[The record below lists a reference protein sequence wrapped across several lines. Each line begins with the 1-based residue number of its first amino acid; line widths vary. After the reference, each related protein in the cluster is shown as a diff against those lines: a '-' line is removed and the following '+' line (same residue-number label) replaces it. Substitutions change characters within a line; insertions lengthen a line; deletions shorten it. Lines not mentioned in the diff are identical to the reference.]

1 MDYEYLLIRESE
13 KLGRLNIPSTSKD
26 AIKVFIRDLRNEG
39 ISSGRQYAYILRLR
53 IMAVE
58 LGDKF
63 TNPTAEDLKDF
74 MARIRQK
81 KVRWGSGEEHHPS
94 GNAIQAYQVT
104 LKRFYK
110 WLLGN
115 NETYPECVKWLKIK
129 SPHRSNEKKPE
140 PIISEKELSKMLDAT
155 LNVRDRAL
163 ISLLYDSGC
172 RISELLTMDRRD
184 LGFDQYGAKI
194 TVSGKTGVRTVRIV
208 GDSVIY
214 LREWL
219 KAHPDGQNPDAPL
232 FTRVDGNVKER
243 MEYEQVHAMLKK
255 VLKRAGI
262 TRRIY
267 PHLFRHTRATLLSTN
282 LKEPLLEKTMG
293 WVHGS
298 RMTQTY
304 VHLTDADL
312 DNAILR
318 SHGIKPPE
326 TSPELPHPKECPRCG
341 EPNASDARYC
351 RKCWLPL
358 NIEEAMKQ
366 SQRLEK
372 IESAVQVMGIDE
384 KDKERLKAFGPEAK
398 LELLADLLIEI
409 EKAGQLKDLKKVIMA
424 MGTGRT
430 PQGE

>member
-1 MDYEYLLIRESE
+1 MDYADLLKRESD
-13 KLGRLNIPSTSKD
+13 KLAHLNISPACKA
-26 AIKVFIRDLRNEG
+26 AIRGFIRDLTIDG
-39 ISSGRQYAYILRLR
+39 ISPGRLYAYVLRLR
-53 IMAVE
+53 IIAAD

-74 MARIRQK
+74 MARFGRK
-81 KVRWGSGEEHHPS
+81 KVRWGSGEEHFPS

-110 WLLGN
+110 WLLGD
-115 NETYPECVKWLKIK
+115 NEAYPECVKWLKIK
-129 SPHRSNEKKPE
+129 TPHKSREKKPE
-140 PIISEKELSKMLDAT
+140 SIISETEIGRMLDAA
-155 LNVRDRAL
+155 LNMRDKAL
-163 ISLLYDSGC
+163 ITLLYDSGC

-214 LREWL
+214 LRDWL

-232 FTRVDGNVKER
+232 FTRVDGNINER
-243 MEYEQVHAMLKK
+243 MTYEQVHAMIKK

-358 NIEEAMKQ
+358 DVEEAIKQ

-372 IESAVQVMGIDE
+372 IESAMQVMGMDG
-384 KDKERLKAFGPEAK
+384 KDKERLGTFGPEAK
-398 LELLADLLIEI
+398 LELLASILSDM
-409 EKAGQLKDLKKVIMA
+409 EKTGQLDQLKRLISA
-424 MGTGRT
+424 MGGSKS
-430 PQGE
+430 E

>member
-1 MDYEYLLIRESE
+1 MDYSELLKRESN
-13 KLGRLNIPSTSKD
+13 KLKRLNIPPASKD
-26 AIKVFIRDLRNEG
+26 AIRGFIRDLTIDG
-39 ISSGRQYAYILRLR
+39 ISPGRLYAYILRLR
-53 IMAVE
+53 IIAVD

-74 MARIRQK
+74 MARFGRK
-81 KVRWGSGEEHHPS
+81 KVRWGSGEEHFPS
-94 GNAIQAYQVT
+94 GNAIQSYQVT

-110 WLLGN
+110 WLLGD
-115 NETYPECVKWLKIK
+115 NEAYPECVKWLKIK
-129 SPHRSNEKKPE
+129 TPHKSREKKPE
-140 PIISEKELSKMLDAT
+140 SIVSEKELSKMLDAT

-172 RISELLTMDRRD
+172 RISELLTMDRKD
-184 LGFDQYGAKI
+184 LGFDNYGAKI

-214 LREWL
+214 LRDWL
-219 KAHPDGQNPDAPL
+219 KAHPDGQHPDAPL

-255 VLKRAGI
+255 VMKRAGI

-358 NIEEAMKQ
+358 NIEEALKQ
-366 SQRLEK
+366 SQRLET
-372 IESAVQVMGIDE
+372 IESAMQVIGIDE
-384 KDKERLKAFGPEAK
+384 KDKDRLKVFGPEAK
-398 LELLADLLIEI
+398 LELLASLLTDM
-409 EKAGQLKDLKKVIMA
+409 EKTGQLDQLKRLISA
-424 MGTGRT
+424 MGGSKS
-430 PQGE
+430 E

>member
-1 MDYEYLLIRESE
+1 MDYSELLKRETN
-13 KLGRLNIPSTSKD
+13 KLAHLNIPPASKD
-26 AIKVFIRDLRNEG
+26 AIRGFIRDLTIDG
-39 ISSGRQYAYILRLR
+39 ISPGRLYAYILRLR
-53 IMAVE
+53 IIAVD

-63 TNPTAEDLKDF
+63 TNPSAEDLKDF
-74 MARIRQK
+74 MARFGRRQ
-81 KVRWGSGEEHHPS
+81 VRWGSGEEHFPS

-110 WLLGN
+110 WLLGD
-115 NETYPECVKWLKIK
+115 NEAYPECVKWLKIK
-129 SPHRSNEKKPE
+129 SPHRSREKKPE
-140 PIISEKELSKMLDAT
+140 SIVSEKELSKMLDAT
-155 LNVRDRAL
+155 LNMRDKAL

-172 RISELLTMDRRD
+172 RISELLTMDRKD

-208 GDSVIY
+208 GDSIVY
-214 LREWL
+214 LSDWL

-232 FTRVDGNVKER
+232 FTRVDGNINER
-243 MEYEQVHAMLKK
+243 MTYEQVHSMFSK
-255 VLKRAGI
+255 VVKRAGI

-318 SHGIKPPE
+318 SHGIKVEE

-341 EPNASDARYC
+341 EKNASDARYC

-358 NIEEAMKQ
+358 NIEEALKQ

-372 IESAVQVMGIDE
+372 IESAVQVMDINE
-384 KDKERLKAFGPEAK
+384 KDKERLGTFGPEAK

-409 EKAGQLKDLKKVIMA
+409 EKAGRLKDLKKVIMA